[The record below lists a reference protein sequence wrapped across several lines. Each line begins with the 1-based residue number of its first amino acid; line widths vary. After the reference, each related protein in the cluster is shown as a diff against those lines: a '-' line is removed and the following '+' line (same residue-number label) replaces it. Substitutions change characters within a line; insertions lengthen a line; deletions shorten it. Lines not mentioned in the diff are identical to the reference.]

1 VNQTLAC
8 NSGGDTKKSNQ
19 IIRAILLITGT
30 ISLVIGIIG
39 IFIPLLPTTP
49 FLLITAACYARGSD
63 RFYNWLLCNKLFGNY
78 IKNYREGKGVALNI
92 KIISLSLLWTTIL
105 FSAVFVV
112 STLLIK
118 IILITIAIAVT
129 IHILTIRSI
138 KKSKAK
144 TCNSQSHS

>member
-8 NSGGDTKKSNQ
+8 SSNRDTKKSNR

-30 ISLVIGIIG
+30 ISLVIGIVG

-49 FLLITAACYARGSD
+49 FLLLTAACYAQGSD

-78 IKNYREGKGVALNI
+78 IKNYREGKGVALNV
-92 KIISLSLLWTTIL
+92 KIISLFLLWTTIL
-105 FSAVFVV
+105 FSVVFVV
-112 STLLIK
+112 SALLIK

-129 IHILTIRSI
+129 IHIFTIRNI
-138 KKSKAK
+138 KNQKL
-144 TCNSQSHS
+144 NL

>member
-8 NSGGDTKKSNQ
+8 NPNGDNKKSNQ

-30 ISLVIGIIG
+30 ISLIIGIVG

-112 STLLIK
+112 SALLIK

-129 IHILTIRSI
+129 IHILTIKSI
-138 KKSKAK
+138 KKSK
-144 TCNSQSHS
+144 S

>member
-1 VNQTLAC
+1 MSTTLAC
-8 NSGGDTKKSNQ
+8 NQNENNKKSNQ

-30 ISLVIGIIG
+30 ISLLIGIIG

-112 STLLIK
+112 SALLIK
-118 IILITIAIAVT
+118 IVLIIIAIAVT

-138 KKSKAK
+138 KKSK
-144 TCNSQSHS
+144 S

>member
-1 VNQTLAC
+1 MSTTLAC
-8 NSGGDTKKSNQ
+8 NQNENNKKSNQ

-30 ISLVIGIIG
+30 ISLLIGIIG

-118 IILITIAIAVT
+118 IVLITIAIAVT

-138 KKSKAK
+138 KKIKS
-144 TCNSQSHS
+144 

>member
-1 VNQTLAC
+1 MNQTLAC
-8 NSGGDTKKSNQ
+8 SSNRDTKKSNQ

-30 ISLVIGIIG
+30 ISLVIGIVG

-78 IKNYREGKGVALNI
+78 IKNYREGKGIALNV
-92 KIISLSLLWTTIL
+92 KIISLFLLWTTIL
-105 FSAVFVV
+105 FSVVFVV
-112 STLLIK
+112 SALLIK

-129 IHILTIRSI
+129 IHIFTIRNI
-138 KKSKAK
+138 KNQKL
-144 TCNSQSHS
+144 NL

>member
-1 VNQTLAC
+1 MSTTLAC
-8 NSGGDTKKSNQ
+8 NQNENNKKSNQ

-30 ISLVIGIIG
+30 ISLLIGIIG

-112 STLLIK
+112 SALLIK

-129 IHILTIRSI
+129 IHILTIKSI
-138 KKSKAK
+138 KKSK
-144 TCNSQSHS
+144 S

>member
-1 VNQTLAC
+1 LSTTLAC
-8 NSGGDTKKSNQ
+8 NQNENNKKSNQ

-30 ISLVIGIIG
+30 ISLLIGIIG

-112 STLLIK
+112 SALLIK
-118 IILITIAIAVT
+118 IVLIIIAIAVT

-138 KKSKAK
+138 KKAK
-144 TCNSQSHS
+144 IVILKL

>member
-1 VNQTLAC
+1 MSITLAC
-8 NSGGDTKKSNQ
+8 NQNENNKKSNQ

-49 FLLITAACYARGSD
+49 LLLITAACYARGSD
-63 RFYNWLLCNKLFGNY
+63 SFYNWFLCNKLFGNY

-112 STLLIK
+112 SALLIK
-118 IILITIAIAVT
+118 IVLITIAIAVT

-138 KKSKAK
+138 KKSK
-144 TCNSQSHS
+144 S

>member
-1 VNQTLAC
+1 LSTTLAC
-8 NSGGDTKKSNQ
+8 NQNENNKKSNQ

-30 ISLVIGIIG
+30 ISLLIGIIG

-112 STLLIK
+112 SALLIK
-118 IILITIAIAVT
+118 IVLIIIAIAVT

-138 KKSKAK
+138 KKSK
-144 TCNSQSHS
+144 S

>member
-1 VNQTLAC
+1 MSTTLAC
-8 NSGGDTKKSNQ
+8 NQNEKNKKSSQ
-19 IIRAILLITGT
+19 IIRALLLITGT

-92 KIISLSLLWTTIL
+92 KIIALSLLWTTIL

-112 STLLIK
+112 SALLIK
-118 IILITIAIAVT
+118 IVLITIAIVVT

-138 KKSKAK
+138 KKIKK
-144 TCNSQSHS
+144 LNL